1 MRGIR
6 WNNGGEVDP
15 DRIRWNNGE
24 EVDPDRI
31 RWNNEEVD
39 RIRWSNEEE
48 NGPDR
53 IRWNNG
59 EENGPDRVR
68 SVLGPL
74 RDGRN
79 PEAEAEAEVEAE
91 AEAEAEAVLIHI
103 KATHTHVHTHH
114 LEVEVEVAVEAIR
127 GLHPDRGVFLDTGLE
142 MADFQEMGTINSPP
156 IQYMGLDRLEIR
168 MIHVS
173 RLTEVVWIEEACCLV
188 SV

>member
-1 MRGIR
+1 MRG
-6 WNNGGEVDP
+6 
-15 DRIRWNNGE
+15 
-24 EVDPDRI
+24 
-31 RWNNEEVD
+31 
-39 RIRWSNEEE
+39 
-48 NGPDR
+48 

-79 PEAEAEAEVEAE
+79 PEAEAG
-91 AEAEAEAVLIHI
+91 LIHI
-103 KATHTHVHTHH
+103 KATHAHAHVHTHH

-127 GLHPDRGVFLDTGLE
+127 GLHPDRGVFLDTGRE
-142 MADFQEMGTINSPP
+142 MPDLPVMGTINSPP

-173 RLTEVVWIEEACCLV
+173 RLTEVVWIEEACCLF